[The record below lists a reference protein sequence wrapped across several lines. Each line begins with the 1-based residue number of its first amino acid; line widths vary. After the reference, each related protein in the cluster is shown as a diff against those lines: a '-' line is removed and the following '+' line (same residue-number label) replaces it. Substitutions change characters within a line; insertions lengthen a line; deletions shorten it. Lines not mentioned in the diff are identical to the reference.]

1 MPDAADHNA
10 ATPPTVHMGAGT
22 AAAAAAAG
30 GDACLGWTDVYFD
43 QGEQGY
49 DEADEGLPLP
59 KLNDDANDL
68 APFIPA
74 DKAAVLCALQMM
86 GAPAPGTPCAQRS
99 TLSKFRTRAMHF
111 ERDCTR
117 FEPSRPAICLRQI
130 FLGLS
135 RRRGNLQRYDGGILH
150 S

>member
-1 MPDAADHNA
+1 M
-10 ATPPTVHMGAGT
+10 
-22 AAAAAAAG
+22 AAAAG
-30 GDACLGWTDVYFD
+30 GETSLRWTDVYFD

-74 DKAAVLCALQMM
+74 DKAAVLCALQMT
-86 GAPAPGTPCAQRS
+86 GEPASHTPFALRSSLIMFRSRVMQYEPACA
-99 TLSKFRTRAMHF
+99 
-111 ERDCTR
+111 R
-117 FEPSRPAICLRQI
+117 FEVSRPAILLGQI

-135 RRRGNLQRYDGGILH
+135 QGQFYKTTTVAFCILPQIDTFTYH
-150 S
+150 